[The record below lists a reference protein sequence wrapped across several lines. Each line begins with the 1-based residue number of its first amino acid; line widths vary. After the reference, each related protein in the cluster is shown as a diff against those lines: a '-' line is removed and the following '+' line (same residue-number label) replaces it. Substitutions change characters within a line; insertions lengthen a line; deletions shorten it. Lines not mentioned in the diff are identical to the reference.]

1 MDLRTQR
8 NALILIKHLF
18 DRKITTVPCIET
30 STQKPPFGYTDE
42 ITQPFPRS
50 TPEAQ
55 GISSE
60 YIAEYLTA
68 LKEDKTLDMHHVMLL
83 RNGYVI
89 AEGSF
94 GAYDL
99 KTWHI
104 THSECKSITGL
115 AIGML
120 IEEGKLRLDDKVVK
134 IFDKSIPKMA
144 LLTHKNMTIRHLLT
158 MTSGIVF
165 NETGSVT
172 ETDWVK
178 CFFESAQKHEPG
190 KCFNYNSMNT
200 YILSAIVKQVS
211 GQNLTDYLRPRLW
224 EPLGISRIFWETCPR
239 GIEKG
244 GWGLYI
250 RPEDMAKIGQLFLQK
265 GNWKGKQLISETW
278 IRESTTERQE
288 APESFG
294 DYNYAYQIWTGRENN
309 SFLFNGMFGQN
320 VLGFPDTNMLII
332 SNAGNNEFFQ
342 QSNFYRLTN
351 QYFSHPFH
359 PGRALHENHG
369 GNRHLREVLQTLGQE
384 APYSRHQKS
393 RYALA
398 VKDFCKK
405 LSGRSYN
412 IKEEDACAVG
422 VLPLFVQAIQNNY
435 TQGMKSISFTLSEK
449 DFYMTVSEADE
460 KYRLPLGFDKAR
472 YTTLSFHGEPQ
483 KVGIFAKLTKDEDDV
498 TVLKIRISFLEIAN
512 ARILKLF
519 FHSDKI
525 IVKCSENPGRAYL
538 DDAWDMLRSEVKAG
552 MLVDTLI
559 AKADTDF
566 IKYKIKNALEP
577 EIIAY
582 LKQ

>member
-1 MDLRTQR
+1 MDLRTHR

-18 DRKITTVPCIET
+18 DRKVSTVPCIET
-30 STQKPPFGYTDE
+30 STQKPPFGYTEE
-42 ITQPFPRS
+42 IVQPFPRS
-50 TPEAQ
+50 SPEAQ

-60 YIAEYLTA
+60 YIAKYLTA
-68 LKEDKTLDMHHVMLL
+68 LNRDKTLDMHHIMIL

-94 GAYDL
+94 GAYDI

-120 IEEGKLRLDDKVVK
+120 IDEGKLNLDDKVVK

-190 KCFNYNSMNT
+190 KYFNYNSMNT
-200 YILSAIVKQVS
+200 YILSAIVKQIS

-224 EPLGISRIFWETCPR
+224 EPLGITRIFWETCPK

-250 RPEDMAKIGQLFLQK
+250 RPEDIAKIGQLFLQK
-265 GNWKGKQLISETW
+265 GNWKGRQLISEAW
-278 IRESTTERQE
+278 IRESTTERE
-288 APESFG
+288 KAPEYFG
-294 DYNYAYQIWTGRENN
+294 DYNYAYQIWTGRGVN

-320 VLGFPDTNMLII
+320 VLGFPDTNMLIV

-351 QYFSHPFH
+351 RYFSGNFR
-359 PGRALHENHG
+359 PGKILHESRG
-369 GNRHLREVLQTLGQE
+369 AYKLLRETLRSLGQE
-384 APYSRHQKS
+384 VRPKNK
-393 RYALA
+393 YASA
-398 VKDFCKK
+398 VREFCHKMN
-405 LSGRSYN
+405 GRTYTAEP
-412 IKEEDACAVG
+412 EEAVAVG
-422 VLPLFVQAIQNNY
+422 VLPLFAQAIQNNY
-435 TQGMKSISFTLSEK
+435 TQGLKNISFSLSGK
-449 DFYMTVSEADE
+449 DFFLTISETDE
-460 KYRLPLGFDKAR
+460 KFRLPLGFDTAR
-472 YTTLSFHGEPQ
+472 YTVLSFHGEAQ
-483 KVGIFAKLTKDEDDV
+483 KVGVFAKLTTDEDDT
-498 TVLKIRISFLEIAN
+498 TVLKVRISFLEIAN
-512 ARILKLF
+512 TRIFKIF
-519 FHSDKI
+519 FHPGKVI
-525 IVKCSENPGRAYL
+525 IKCSENPGRPYL
-538 DDAWDMLRSEVKAG
+538 DDAWDRLKTEVKTGA
-552 MLVDTLI
+552 LVDAMI
-559 AKADTDF
+559 AKADSDF
-566 IKYKIKNALEP
+566 IKYKIRNALEP
-577 EIIAY
+577 EITAY
-582 LKQ
+582 LRQ